1 MYNRGWES
9 AARNPSRPAP
19 QLVPGARPDGRK
31 GESSM
36 SRAAHAAAAEAA
48 RDPAAAL
55 VVVDVQNDFCPG
67 GALAVPRGD
76 EVVPV
81 LNRWVE
87 AFTAAGRPVVYTQDW
102 HPAGHISFRERGG
115 PWPVHC
121 VQGTPGA
128 AFHPDLVVQG
138 VVFRKGFDRER
149 EAYSGFDGALA
160 RGEGAVDPG
169 TGLAGWLRQQGVR
182 RLYVGGLAT
191 DYCVRATVLDGLA
204 SGFEVAVLVPA
215 VRAVDVKPG
224 DGERALREMQDKGA
238 RLVG

>member
-1 MYNRGWES
+1 MSDR
-9 AARNPSRPAP
+9 
-19 QLVPGARPDGRK
+19 VPI
-31 GESSM
+31 
-36 SRAAHAAAAEAA
+36 AAAEAA
-48 RDPAAAL
+48 RDPEAAL
-55 VVVDVQNDFCPG
+55 VIVDVQNDFCPG

-81 LNRWVE
+81 LNGWVE

-102 HPAGHISFRERGG
+102 HPEGHISFRERGG

-121 VQGTPGA
+121 VQGTRGA
-128 AFHPDLVVQG
+128 DFHPGLAVRG
-138 VVFRKGFDRER
+138 TVFRKGFDRDR

-160 RGEGAVDPG
+160 RGERGVDPG
-169 TGLAGWLRQQGVR
+169 TGLAGWLRERGVR

-204 SGFEVAVLVPA
+204 AGFEVSVLIPA
-215 VRAVDVKPG
+215 VRAVDVEPG
-224 DGERALREMQDKGA
+224 DGDRALREMQEKGA